1 MNEILF
7 KYIFEK
13 EKNKGWQNSKQFRGY
28 IYKTYNLKNYQEGTE
43 LYIAINRY
51 QVKKYGCSVNP
62 DLYIDLSKETLR
74 RKALIRKAIRQER
87 KKGRNR

>member
-1 MNEILF
+1 MNEIVF
-7 KYIFEK
+7 KYIYEK
-13 EKNKGWQNSKQFRGY
+13 EKNKGWQNSRQFRGY
-28 IYKTYNLKNYQEGTE
+28 IYKTYNIKDSKIGTD

-51 QVKKYGCSVNP
+51 QIKKYGCSVSP

-74 RKALIRKAIRQER
+74 RKALIRRAIRQER